1 MATAS
6 AKSPRPLCRTAP
18 SPGAGP
24 PARSSC
30 GKTHRQGAG
39 AAARSVLRGV
49 LLWEETMRNVILVSI
64 LLGLLVS
71 AIPMST
77 GSAQDTTNPCTVNP
91 VYCP

>member
-1 MATAS
+1 
-6 AKSPRPLCRTAP
+6 
-18 SPGAGP
+18 
-24 PARSSC
+24 
-30 GKTHRQGAG
+30 
-39 AAARSVLRGV
+39 
-49 LLWEETMRNVILVSI
+49 MRNVILVSI